1 MISVISVTL
10 YESGSSYLCII
21 QSRPETY
28 YVKRAAVPS
37 KVTLGTVHKVRTP
50 QRGEG
55 VNYGLYKKVQGGG
68 GQKSI
73 VRTHLGRV
81 LLRSTYFMN

>member
-68 GQKSI
+68 GVKS
-73 VRTHLGRV
+73 LLYV
-81 LLRSTYFMN
+81 LIWEGCY